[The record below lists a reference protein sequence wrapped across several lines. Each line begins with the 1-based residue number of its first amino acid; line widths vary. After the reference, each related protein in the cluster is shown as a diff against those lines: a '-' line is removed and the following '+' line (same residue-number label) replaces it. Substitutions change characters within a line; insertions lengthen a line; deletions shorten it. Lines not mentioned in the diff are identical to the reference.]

1 MSIKHMDC
9 VLIKDTTGIPLN
21 IISVLKKTDMW
32 VTVNEVF
39 KNGGFTA
46 FETKDFEFET
56 LNYK

>member
-1 MSIKHMDC
+1 MNIKHMDN

-21 IISVLKKTDMW
+21 IINVLKKTDMW
-32 VTVNEVF
+32 VTVDRVL

>member
-1 MSIKHMDC
+1 
-9 VLIKDTTGIPLN
+9 
-21 IISVLKKTDMW
+21 MW
-32 VTVNEVF
+32 VTVDRVL

>member
-1 MSIKHMDC
+1 MDN

-21 IISVLKKTDMW
+21 IINVLKKTDMW
-32 VTVNEVF
+32 VTVDRVF
-39 KNGGFTA
+39 KNGAFTA